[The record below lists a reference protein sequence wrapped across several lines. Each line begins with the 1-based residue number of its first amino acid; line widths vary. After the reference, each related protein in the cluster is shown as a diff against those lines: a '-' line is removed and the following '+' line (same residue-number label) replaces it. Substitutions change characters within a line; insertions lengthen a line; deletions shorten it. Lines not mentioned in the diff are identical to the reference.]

1 MGIARRWP
9 HSKGG
14 TVSTLT
20 KLVRGQTDLSD
31 QEVEKLHRLLAAWPL
46 IADLS
51 FADLLLWCPL
61 GSGQGFLCVGQIRP
75 VTAQTLHPEDVVGKV
90 ARPEELPVIDR
101 AFAERRNWH
110 REQPLL
116 IDGLHVRMEA
126 TPIPFGDR
134 VIAVM
139 TKEGAPLIA
148 RRPGRLEHSY
158 LECAAALTL
167 MVQEGAFPFGEGLDP
182 ETSPRV
188 GDGFL
193 RIDSEGRVLYASPNA
208 VSAYRRLGVL
218 SSVVGER
225 LGEIGVETSPAW
237 AALQLGVPA
246 EGEVQAG
253 ATVVLQQAI
262 PFLEGPDRRVV
273 GGMVLLRD
281 VTELRHRERMLER
294 KEAVIQEI
302 HHRVKNNLQTIA
314 SLLRIQAR
322 RLTSS
327 EARAQL
333 EEAVRRIAA
342 IAVVHETL
350 AHDTQETVEFAKV
363 GRRLVRMVA
372 DGLTH
377 PDRRLELTFEGD
389 PGDLPADIATPLAV
403 ALVELLQNAVEHAF
417 GSDGGRVAVWMG
429 READRVHLTVEDN
442 GRGLPPGFTME
453 NAGLGLQIVRA
464 LVETELG
471 GTIRLGSADGARV
484 TLDLPVRRPTSLRP

>member
-1 MGIARRWP
+1 M
-9 HSKGG
+9 
-14 TVSTLT
+14 STLAE
-20 KLVRGQTDLSD
+20 LVREQTDLSD
-31 QEVEKLHRLLAAWPL
+31 LQVEKLHRLLAAWPL

-61 GSGQGFLCVGQIRP
+61 RRGQGFLCVGQIRP
-75 VTAQTLHPEDVVGKV
+75 VTAQTLHPEDVFGKV
-90 ARPEELPVIDR
+90 VRPEELPIIDR
-101 AFAERRNWH
+101 ALAEGRSWRREH
-110 REQPLL
+110 PLL
-116 IDGLHVRMEA
+116 IDGVQIRMEA
-126 TPIPFGDR
+126 TPVLFGGR

-139 TKEGAPLIA
+139 TKEGSPLLS

-167 MVQEGAFPFGEGLDP
+167 MVQEGTFPFEESFDP
-182 ETSPRV
+182 ETAPRV

-193 RIDSEGRVLYASPNA
+193 RIDQEGRVLYASPNA
-208 VSAYRRLGVL
+208 ASAYRRLGVL

-225 LGEIGVETSPAW
+225 LGEIGVEASPAR

-246 EGEVQAG
+246 EGEIQVG
-253 ATVVLQQAI
+253 TTVVLQQAI
-262 PFLEGPDRRVV
+262 PFLQGPDRHVV

-281 VTELRHRERMLER
+281 VTELRRRERMLER
-294 KEAVIQEI
+294 KDAVIQEI

-322 RLTSS
+322 RLASS

-377 PDRRLELTFEGD
+377 PDRKLQLSFEGE

-417 GSDGGRVAVWMG
+417 GSTGGWVAVRMG
-429 READRVHLTVEDN
+429 REAGRVRLSVEDN
-442 GRGLPPGFTME
+442 GRGLPPGFSME
-453 NAGLGLQIVRA
+453 DAGLGLQIVRA

-471 GTIRLGSADGARV
+471 GAIRIGSDSGTRI
-484 TLDLPVRRPTSLRP
+484 TLDLPVRRPTSLRPLDERGTATHP

>member
-1 MGIARRWP
+1 M
-9 HSKGG
+9 
-14 TVSTLT
+14 STLAE
-20 KLVRGQTDLSD
+20 LVRGHTDLSD
-31 QEVEKLHRLLAAWPL
+31 SEVEKLHRLLAAWPL

-61 GSGQGFLCVGQIRP
+61 GSGRGFLCVGQMRP
-75 VTAQTLHPEDVVGKV
+75 VTAQTLHPEDVFGKV
-90 ARPEELPVIDR
+90 VRPEELPIIDR
-101 AFAERRNWH
+101 ALAEGRSWRREH
-110 REQPLL
+110 PLL
-116 IDGLHVRMEA
+116 IDGLQVRMEA
-126 TPIPFGDR
+126 TPVPFQDR

-139 TKEGAPLIA
+139 SKEGAPLVS

-167 MVQEGAFPFGEGLDP
+167 MVQEGAFPFEEGFDP
-182 ETSPRV
+182 ETAPRV
-188 GDGFL
+188 GDGLL
-193 RIDSEGRVLYASPNA
+193 RIDPEGRVLYASPNA
-208 VSAYRRLGVL
+208 VSAYRRLGVP

-225 LGEIGVETSPAW
+225 LGEIDVESSPAW
-237 AALQLGVPA
+237 AALRFGVPA
-246 EGEVQAG
+246 EGEIQVG

-262 PFLEGPDRRVV
+262 PFLQGPDRRVV

-294 KEAVIQEI
+294 KETVIREI

-314 SLLRIQAR
+314 SLLRIQIR

-350 AHDTQETVEFAKV
+350 AHDTQETVEFGKV
-363 GRRLVRMVA
+363 GRRLVEMVA

-377 PDRRLELTFEGD
+377 PDRKLELTFEGE

-417 GSDGGRVAVWMG
+417 GSTGGWVAVRMS
-429 READRVHLTVEDN
+429 RDADRVYLSVEDS
-442 GRGLPPGFTME
+442 GRGLPPGFSME
-453 NAGLGLQIVRA
+453 DAGLGLQIVRA

-471 GTIRLGSADGARV
+471 GTIQVSSDRGARV